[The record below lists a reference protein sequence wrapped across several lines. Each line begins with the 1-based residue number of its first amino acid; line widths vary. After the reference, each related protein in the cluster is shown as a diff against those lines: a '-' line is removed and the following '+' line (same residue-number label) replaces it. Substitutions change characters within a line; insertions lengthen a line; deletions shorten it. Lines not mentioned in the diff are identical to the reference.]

1 MKMQDVKEKAAKIG
15 VKAGRKTKTDL
26 IRTIQESEGNIP
38 CFQTVAFFSCFEED
52 CCWRP
57 ECSTAR

>member
-1 MKMQDVKEKAAKIG
+1 MKMQEVKEMAAKIG

-38 CFQTVAFFSCFEED
+38 CFQTVAFSSCFEED

-57 ECSTAR
+57 ECSTSR